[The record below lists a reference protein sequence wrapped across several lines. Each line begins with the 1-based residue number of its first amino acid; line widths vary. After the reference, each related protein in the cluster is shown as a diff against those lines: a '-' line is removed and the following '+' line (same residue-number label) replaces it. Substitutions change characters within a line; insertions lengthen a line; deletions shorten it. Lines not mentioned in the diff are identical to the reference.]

1 MPFACPECGSPG
13 SLRITSSIELPPDS
27 RSDEI
32 ALQLVACARCGFRAA
47 AVYEESRRGG
57 LDSEAVDHVGYRMTG
72 EALDSLAAR
81 IGACPETRNRGCGCE
96 SHRRLGRTDD
106 SGRWRGLEDS
116 AGWFPM
122 VYTADPA
129 LP

>member
-47 AVYEESRRGG
+47 AVYEESRRGS
-57 LDSEAVDHVGYRMTG
+57 LDSEAVDHAGYRVAR
-72 EALDSLAAR
+72 EALASLAAQ
-81 IGACPETRNRGCGCE
+81 IAACPDAGNRGCACE
-96 SHRRLGRTDD
+96 SHRILGRTDD
-106 SGRWRGLEDS
+106 SGRWCGLPE
-116 AGWFPM
+116 
-122 VYTADPA
+122 TANRFRMRVSRA
-129 LP
+129 